1 MTIFSFRKTEKE
13 NVRKITINEWVLEVR
28 KEIAVEFQ
36 RFYVMLCLYENENLK
51 S

>member
-1 MTIFSFRKTEKE
+1 MTILLFRKTEKE
-13 NVRKITINEWVLEVR
+13 NVPKITINDWVLEVR

-36 RFYVMLCLYENENLK
+36 RFYTMLCLYGNENLK